1 MSKNLRV
8 IIPVAGAGT
17 RLRPHT
23 FSMPKSLIP
32 VAGKPMLA
40 HVLDPLIELEPV
52 EVCLVVG
59 HLGNQ
64 IRDYIDDNYKF
75 KVTYVNQEELLG
87 LGYAV
92 FLALKELESGPVIVC
107 LGDTIARTEFTSF
120 VRAGEN
126 VIGLQKVADP
136 RRFGIAIINDN
147 KITAFEEKP
156 QHPRS
161 DLAIIGL
168 YYFHDSA
175 ILLSQLKRLV
185 ELDKRTGGE
194 IQLTDALEYMIQT
207 GEVFT
212 PYEVNGWYD
221 CGKVETV
228 LQTNRQLLKDCLTF
242 RDYPGS
248 VIIPPVYIAE
258 TAIIEESVVGP
269 YVSISD
275 GAVIKRSIIRDSIIF
290 KEASVRQS
298 ALESSLIGERAA
310 VKGAFR
316 RLNIGESSGFG
327 DFKSKN

>member
-1 MSKNLRV
+1 MSNNLRV

-23 FSMPKSLIP
+23 FSMPKPLIP

-40 HVLDPLIELEPV
+40 HVLDPLIELTPV
-52 EVCLVVG
+52 EVCLVIG
-59 HLGNQ
+59 HLGEQ
-64 IRDYIDDNYKF
+64 IQEYIDSSYDF
-75 KVTYVNQEELLG
+75 KATYVKQEELLG

-92 FLALKELESGPVIVC
+92 YLALKKLEPGPVLVC
-107 LGDTIARTEFTSF
+107 LGDTIARTDFMSF
-120 VRAGEN
+120 IEAGEN
-126 VIGLQKVADP
+126 VIGLQKVLDP
-136 RRFGIAIINDN
+136 RRFGVAVINDN
-147 KITAFEEKP
+147 KITEFEEKP

-175 ILLSQLKRLV
+175 ILLSQLEKLV
-185 ELDKRTGGE
+185 DLDKRTDGE
-194 IQLTDALEYMIQT
+194 IQLTDALEYMIQM
-207 GEVFT
+207 GESFT

-228 LQTNRQLLKDCLTF
+228 LQTNRQLLKDFASF

-248 VIIPPVYIAE
+248 VIIPPVFIAN
-258 TAIIEESVVGP
+258 TAVIEESVVGP

-275 GAVIKRSIIRDSIIF
+275 GAVIKRSIIKDSIVF
-290 KEASVRQS
+290 NGASVRQS
-298 ALESSLIGERAA
+298 TLESSLIGERAA
-310 VKGAFR
+310 VKGTFR

-327 DFKSKN
+327 DLKVKN